1 MEEPEMKQPRASVM
15 DQLAQLNLDLYSQNH
30 VVRHV
35 RAYGDARLTASA
47 SASASDDVIEFG
59 LTERQGDATSNLL
72 HCSLDVEEETIWITG
87 ESHAEIQGMYATD
100 DTGMK
105 KLCAALDAMRDA
117 MGATT

>member
-1 MEEPEMKQPRASVM
+1 MKQPRASVM
-15 DQLAQLNLDLYSQNH
+15 DLLAQLNLDLRSRSH

-35 RAYGDARLTASA
+35 RAYGDARLTA

-105 KLCAALDAMRDA
+105 KLSAALDAMRDA

>member
-1 MEEPEMKQPRASVM
+1 MEEPEIKQPRASVM
-15 DQLAQLNLDLYSQNH
+15 DQLAQLNLDLRSQSH
-30 VVRHV
+30 VIRHV

-47 SASASDDVIEFG
+47 SASDDLIEFG
-59 LTERQGDATSNLL
+59 LAERQGDATSNLL
-72 HCSLDVEEETIWITG
+72 HCSLDLEQDTIWITG

-105 KLCAALDAMRDA
+105 KLSAALDAMRDA

>member
-1 MEEPEMKQPRASVM
+1 MEEPEMKQPSASVM
-15 DQLAQLNLDLYSQNH
+15 DHLTQLGLDLRVQSH
-30 VVRHV
+30 VVRDV

-47 SASASDDVIEFG
+47 YASDDMIEFG
-59 LTERQGDATSNLL
+59 LTERQGDANSNLL

-105 KLCAALDAMRDA
+105 KMSAALDAMGDA